1 MAHGVIVPAVA
12 VRRQTVMFTFRSP
25 SRRTA
30 ATCTGHAS
38 GVPTPVPVATPW
50 FVALLAVIATGCAS
64 AYAGGDVTI
73 TGSSTVQPI
82 SARVAEQ
89 FVESRDAVALSVD
102 GPGTGDGFE
111 IFCSGGADIAD
122 ASRPI
127 KPEEVQTCADA
138 GIEFIELKVAID
150 GLSVVTSPRNTQ
162 AGCLNFADLYA
173 LVGPESTGFDNW
185 LDAQDLAAE
194 LGSTTTFP
202 DAPLVVTAPGE
213 ESGTYD
219 SFIEIAL
226 GDIAEERG
234 TDPVARPDYQAS
246 PNDNVIIEGINGSPT
261 SLGWVGFAFVQANAD
276 AVKALPIDG
285 GDGCVDPTAETISR
299 GEFPLARPLFIYV
312 NKERA
317 RTEPDV
323 AAYVDYYLSDEG
335 LGAVSGV
342 GYVDLP
348 ADEITTTRAVWQERR
363 TGTRE
368 ESD

>member
-1 MAHGVIVPAVA
+1 MRTPDLRRWLSAA
-12 VRRQTVMFTFRSP
+12 RRQPAGLVIILSLAL
-25 SRRTA
+25 STA
-30 ATCTGHAS
+30 
-38 GVPTPVPVATPW
+38 
-50 FVALLAVIATGCAS
+50 CAS

-82 SARVAEQ
+82 SARVAEK
-89 FVESRDAVALSVD
+89 FVETRDAVALSVD

-111 IFCSGGADIAD
+111 IFCSGGADISD

-127 KPEEVQTCADA
+127 KPEEMETCAQA

-150 GLSVVTSPRNTQ
+150 GLSVITSPRNTE
-162 AGCLNFADLYA
+162 AGCLNYADLYA

-185 LDAQDLAAE
+185 QEAQALAAE
-194 LGSTTTFP
+194 LGSDTQFP

-219 SFIEIAL
+219 SFVELAL
-226 GDIAEERG
+226 EGIAEERG

-246 PNDNVIIEGINGSPT
+246 PNDNVIIEGINGTPT
-261 SLGWVGFAFVQANAD
+261 SLGWVGYAFVQANAD

-285 GDGCVDPTAETISR
+285 GDGCVEPSAEAISN
-299 GEFPLARPLFIYV
+299 GDFPLARPLFIYV
-312 NKERA
+312 NVDSA
-317 RTEPDV
+317 REEPDV
-323 AAYVDYYLSDEG
+323 ADYVNFYLSDEG
-335 LGAVSGV
+335 LASVPEV

-348 ADEITTTRAVWQERR
+348 PEEIATTREIWETRQ

-368 ESD
+368 ESH